1 MVESRGPESPIFDP
15 QNGPKTPNVGNN
27 GPETPQN

>member
-1 MVESRGPESPIFDP
+1 MVESPLPRITIIEP
-15 QNGPKTPNVGNN
+15 QNGPKIPNVSNN